1 MLAFRLIARLDIR
14 NEHLITRVRFD
25 GTRKVGDPAGYA
37 EHYNE
42 GGIDELIYND
52 CVASLYR
59 RSGLHELLDK
69 TTEKVFCPVTAA
81 GGIRSVDD
89 ASALFDHGA
98 DKICLN
104 TGAIERPQLITELA
118 LKYGSQAVV
127 LQLDVK
133 RLAGA
138 WPDEAG
144 DWEPYIH
151 GGRQPTGVSLSAW
164 AVEAVER
171 GAGEILL
178 TSIDRE
184 GVRSG
189 FDLALIEALPPRAV
203 PVVVAGGFGA
213 PSDAA
218 EAYRAGMSGIAIAGA
233 LHYGDVTLDEIR
245 GAVQDAGGSVRWRQV
260 I

>member
-25 GTRKVGDPAGYA
+25 GTRKVGNPAVYA
-37 EHYNE
+37 ERYNE

-59 RSGLHELLDK
+59 RSGLYELLDQ

-98 DKICLN
+98 DKIALN

-118 LKYGSQAVV
+118 QKYGSQAVV

-133 RLAGA
+133 LQAREQGS
-138 WPDEAG
+138 
-144 DWEPYIH
+144 WEPYTH
-151 GGRQPTGVSLSAW
+151 GGRQPTGTSLSACV
-164 AVEAVER
+164 VEAVER

-184 GVRSG
+184 GVRWPRYRT
-189 FDLALIEALPPRAV
+189 EARRSMCFSHKV
-203 PVVVAGGFGA
+203 R
-213 PSDAA
+213 
-218 EAYRAGMSGIAIAGA
+218 YRPFI
-233 LHYGDVTLDEIR
+233 L
-245 GAVQDAGGSVRWRQV
+245 
-260 I
+260 